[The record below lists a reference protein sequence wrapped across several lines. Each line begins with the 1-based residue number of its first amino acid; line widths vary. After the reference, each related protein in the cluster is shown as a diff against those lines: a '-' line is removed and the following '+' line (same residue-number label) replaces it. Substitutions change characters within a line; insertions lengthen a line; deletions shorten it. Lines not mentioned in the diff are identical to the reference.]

1 MTKAR
6 RIVLMLWDG
15 GGVVP
20 PEMELAGEL
29 IKAGHDV
36 CVLGDPTIEAE
47 ACAAGCSFR
56 PWTSAPHR
64 TTRDR
69 SADILTDY
77 AAKSRR
83 TYLKETLGGYLYQPG
98 LEWTADALAAIDAHR
113 ADLVLSDCMIPWGVL
128 AAEVRALPSAALFT
142 MPYMVPTPGM
152 RPSGAA
158 MLRVPG
164 PLEGARDAMLRW
176 LFEKVFD
183 GFVPHVNRVRTHHGL
198 TPVAHTFDQLRKAKA
213 KIVFTSRVFDHGGQ
227 GAPNDVHWIGPRLGD
242 PTWCAPWTS
251 PWPADDQR
259 PLVLV
264 GMSSTFQ
271 NHVELLRRLVEVL
284 ASLPVRG
291 LVTLGPT
298 VRVDEVPARGDVAVV
313 PSVPHAQVLPST
325 SVLVTHAGHGTTIKG
340 LAAGVPMLCLP
351 LGRDQNDNAARVAAL
366 GAGLSLS
373 PKSSTDELRAALR
386 RLLEQPAFRDAARHA
401 AAAIGRREGE
411 RNATEI
417 VASL

>member
-1 MTKAR
+1 MKKAR

-29 IKAGHDV
+29 TKLGHDV
-36 CVLGDPTIEAE
+36 CVLGDPTIEEE
-47 ACAAGCSFR
+47 ARAAGCSFR

-64 TTRDR
+64 TSRDR
-69 SADILTDY
+69 SADILRDY
-77 AAKSRR
+77 ATKSKR
-83 TYLKETLGGYLYQPG
+83 TYLKEVLGGYLYEPG
-98 LEWTADALAAIDAHR
+98 MAWTADALAAIDAHK
-113 ADLVLSDCMIPWGVL
+113 ADLVLSDSMIPWGVL
-128 AAEVRALPSAALFT
+128 AAEVRGLASAALFT
-142 MPYMVPTPGM
+142 MPYSVPTKGM

-164 PLEGARDAMLRW
+164 SLEGARDAMLRW

-198 TPVAHTFDQLRKAKA
+198 TPVAHTFDQLRLAKA
-213 KIVFTSRVFDHGGQ
+213 KIVFTSRVFDHGGV
-227 GAPNDVHWIGPRLGD
+227 GAPDDVHWIGPRLGD

-251 PWPADDQR
+251 PWPKEDAR

-271 NHVELLRRLVEVL
+271 DHVGLLQRLVDVL
-284 ASLPVRG
+284 AGLPVRG

-298 VRVDEVPARGDVAVV
+298 VRQDEVVARGDVVVV
-313 PSVPHAQVLPST
+313 PSVPHAQVLPHT
-325 SVLVTHAGHGTTIKG
+325 SVLITHAGHGTTIKG

-351 LGRDQNDNAARVAAL
+351 LGRDQGDNAARVAAL
-366 GAGLSLS
+366 GAGLSKS
-373 PKSSTDELRAALR
+373 PKSSADELRAALM
-386 RLLEQPAFRDAARHA
+386 RLLEDRAFREAAGRA
-401 AAAIGRREGE
+401 AAAIARREGE
-411 RNATEI
+411 RDAAE
-417 VASL
+417 VLAAL